1 MSPRHTRWWQNQL
14 VLLAVVSIVF
24 LVLWAMGVLG

>member
-14 VLLAVVSIVF
+14 VLLAVASIVF
-24 LVLWAMGVLG
+24 LVLWASGVLG